1 MHSSCHSIIGV
12 GAAGFVL
19 VLVSCGGGTSFTPPP
34 INLSVSVNDT
44 TVVVAPNGIPV
55 NVPVVIVAPTET
67 ATFAISGLPAGV
79 TDTYKES
86 ESNPSGLLTL
96 MANSSTVPGTY
107 MPVITVG
114 SSGQTAS
121 VVFTLV
127 ISAPPKPG
135 FRGS

>member
-1 MHSSCHSIIGV
+1 
-12 GAAGFVL
+12 
-19 VLVSCGGGTSFTPPP
+19 
-34 INLSVSVNDT
+34 
-44 TVVVAPNGIPV
+44 

-79 TDTYKES
+79 TDNYKES

-96 MANSSTVPGTY
+96 VANSSTKPGTY
-107 MPVITVG
+107 MPTITVG

-121 VVFTLV
+121 VAFTLV

-135 FRGS
+135 SATITDAEHLELARTDHAKDYEVNVGG